1 MKKIIEGLTS
11 KEKILLTLLLSLII
25 TLIVYNKVLLK
36 KRIKSNLI
44 KEDIV
49 SLERKISRI
58 NSFKTGEYNIDYEEI
73 LELDYKNLNLEK
85 LFKLINLSENKFFT
99 VKSLEIK
106 DDGSLEDN
114 NNINKNIIYIE
125 ACGEIDKIL
134 AFIYDVENTLEL
146 IELGSISVN
155 NSGEELGL
163 EMAIYLYEINHE
175 FKYLD
180 KENKNTN
187 KDPFGKVDQKL
198 ENIIKVDKNISTEEL
213 DQVEE
218 NGGSMVLKEFEDY
231 GKKES
236 RESIDFEYLDL
247 DKGISYSSVINSVES
262 KNKKINI
269 ELFDREILNENVL
282 EFKYDIKKKEKFNL
296 VIINMERD
304 EIKIDGN
311 SKISFMSEI
320 DNDVK
325 VDVIL
330 TNGKVSKKYPYEGKL
345 TKNWIGYGFELEEAG
360 YYLSQILLDLS
371 DSKNSGV
378 INVKIK

>member
-218 NGGSMVLKEFEDY
+218 NDGSMVLKEFEDY

-345 TKNWIGYGFELEEAG
+345 TKDWIGYGFELEEAG

-371 DSKNSGV
+371 DSENSGV